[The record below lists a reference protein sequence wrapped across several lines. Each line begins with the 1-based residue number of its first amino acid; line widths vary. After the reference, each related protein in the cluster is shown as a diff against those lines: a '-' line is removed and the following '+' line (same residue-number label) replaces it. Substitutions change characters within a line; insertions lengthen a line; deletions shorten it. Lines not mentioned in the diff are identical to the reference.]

1 MSADNISGSY
11 ALPPRLMRSGSSASS
26 TDLSPNCEASF
37 LSNSGSRRMRMH
49 DEIVSFPYNNA
60 NNSMIARGEHVE
72 NALELEDFL
81 YNTSRRGHNSHKF
94 RSPVGLIVNFFTCWC
109 KNRPHSRTFSTH
121 PGLRSFPAAALLE
134 QNRIQQEA
142 LVESQETRDMWEWQM
157 EQQRFI
163 TCQEHDLL
171 EKNSLEM
178 NPLLGHVPD
187 LARIASQLIRN
198 ASIRSEQELKDEVM
212 EEKEKNS
219 PSSREVSPSW
229 ELASPSRSDIWNSDP
244 DFQSAMMLLFEA
256 TLLRC
261 RSEINFFC
269 RVFMQQM
276 VLSGYSL
283 IRTLQE
289 MEPNTVFLKKV
300 HASYAL
306 ESRINN
312 ALFRCFENDSFD
324 ETGLTQ
330 IFDPTLRAAA
340 RLQDYLRMRNID
352 SEDALNANN
361 PAYEPSFH
369 TFCANKSE
377 EVMAMFSW
385 SMGYRSTTE
394 RDRFMEAFLRAA
406 KWVWLL
412 HRLANASNPPVQI
425 IRVGRG
431 QEVDPVYLEPVALP
445 PLTGCERCS
454 NACTPTV
461 EFMVL
466 PGFITSQKVFRCKVY
481 QHYQCEIPI

>member
-1 MSADNISGSY
+1 
-11 ALPPRLMRSGSSASS
+11 
-26 TDLSPNCEASF
+26 
-37 LSNSGSRRMRMH
+37 
-49 DEIVSFPYNNA
+49 
-60 NNSMIARGEHVE
+60 
-72 NALELEDFL
+72 
-81 YNTSRRGHNSHKF
+81 
-94 RSPVGLIVNFFTCWC
+94 
-109 KNRPHSRTFSTH
+109 
-121 PGLRSFPAAALLE
+121 
-134 QNRIQQEA
+134 
-142 LVESQETRDMWEWQM
+142 
-157 EQQRFI
+157 
-163 TCQEHDLL
+163 
-171 EKNSLEM
+171 
-178 NPLLGHVPD
+178 
-187 LARIASQLIRN
+187 
-198 ASIRSEQELKDEVM
+198 
-212 EEKEKNS
+212 
-219 PSSREVSPSW
+219 
-229 ELASPSRSDIWNSDP
+229 
-244 DFQSAMMLLFEA
+244 
-256 TLLRC
+256 
-261 RSEINFFC
+261 
-269 RVFMQQM
+269 MQQM

-330 IFDPTLRAAA
+330 IFDPSLRAAA

-369 TFCANKSE
+369 LFCANKSE

-431 QEVDPVYLEPVALP
+431 QEVDPMYLEPVALP

-454 NACTPTV
+454 DASTPTV

-481 QHYQCEIPI
+481 QHYQCEILN